1 MTDEKGKPAKAQ
13 LMATMYDISLDAI
26 YPHEWDLDVN
36 LNKFVASLSWDGTIF
51 GNRSLYGEMPIKYL
65 NQNDLDLTHLIDLY
79 LDDIDAGYSGLGSL
93 NIKWPKALQDRNVSA
108 IRYDIATKA
117 NEISLFESKSTSQSK
132 NISSITTKKDIVREN
147 LN

>member
-1 MTDEKGKPAKAQ
+1 
-13 LMATMYDISLDAI
+13 
-26 YPHEWDLDVN
+26 
-36 LNKFVASLSWDGTIF
+36 
-51 GNRSLYGEMPIKYL
+51 MPIKYL

-147 LN
+147 LNETASLSSTSNG